1 MGTLLK
7 VGDNVRVNFDPHI
20 TDYICGGSAI
30 AKYNGQTARI
40 SSIISVTERIKAYT
54 LRFRDSSV
62 PPYVF
67 DERALQKLDDPR
79 KIVITTDGKVTKAI
93 YTSGS
98 TVITGESSCDE
109 RDTFDY
115 AFGAALALTRCLT
128 EVKALEEASKKS
140 EFLNCKI
147 VITDDGGGKKFERG
161 RIYEIK
167 DGKFNFDFDGDHYI
181 LPLKGRLRT
190 LKDLET
196 YFCPFFERAKHNM
209 PFGALSYY
217 GYEVKYVVI
226 GEEGSYGR
234 DQKTNIGR

>member
-7 VGDNVRVNFDPHI
+7 VGDNVRVKFDPHI

-54 LRFRDSSV
+54 LKFRDSFI

-67 DERALQKLDDPR
+67 DERALRKLDDPR
-79 KIVITTDGKVTKAI
+79 RIVITTDGKVTKAT

-115 AFGAALALTRCLT
+115 AFEAALALTRCLT
-128 EVKALEEASKKS
+128 EVKTLEEAEKKS
-140 EFLNCKI
+140 KELLNCKI
-147 VITDDGGGKKFERG
+147 VITDDGGGKKFKRG
-161 RIYEIK
+161 GIYEIK
-167 DGKFNFDFDGDHYI
+167 DGQFNVDGEI
-181 LPLKGRLRT
+181 LPMIGTLRN

-196 YFCPFFERAKHNM
+196 YFSPFWLRAKKNI
-209 PFGALSYY
+209 PLEELSYY
-217 GYEVKYVVI
+217 GYEVKYIVI
-226 GEEGSYGR
+226 NEEGSNG
-234 DQKTNIGR
+234 

>member
-7 VGDNVRVNFDPHI
+7 VGDNVRVKFDPHI

-30 AKYNGQTARI
+30 AKYNGQIARI

-54 LRFRDSSV
+54 LKFRDSFI
-62 PPYVF
+62 PPYAF

-79 KIVITTDGKVTKAI
+79 RIVITTDGKVTKAT

-115 AFGAALALTRCLT
+115 DFGAALTLTRCLT
-128 EVKALEEASKKS
+128 ELKTLTRCLTELKTLEEAKKESK
-140 EFLNCKI
+140 ELLNCKI
-147 VITDDGGGKKFERG
+147 VITDDGCGKKFKRG
-161 RIYEIK
+161 GIYEIK
-167 DGKFNFDFDGDHYI
+167 DGKFNVDGEI
-181 LPLKGRLRT
+181 LPMIGTLRN

-196 YFCPFFERAKHNM
+196 YFSPFWLRAKQNM
-209 PFGALSYY
+209 PLEELSYY
-217 GYEVKYVVI
+217 GYEVKYIVI
-226 GEEGSYGR
+226 NEEGSNG
-234 DQKTNIGR
+234 

>member
-7 VGDNVRVNFDPHI
+7 VGDNVRVKFDPHI

-54 LRFRDSSV
+54 LKFRDSFI
-62 PPYVF
+62 PPYAF

-79 KIVITTDGKVTKAI
+79 RIVITTDGKVTKAT

-98 TVITGESSCDE
+98 TVISGESSCDE

-115 AFGAALALTRCLT
+115 AFRAALALTRCLT
-128 EVKALEEASKKS
+128 EVKTLEEAKKESKKL
-140 EFLNCKI
+140 LNCKI
-147 VITDDGGGKKFERG
+147 VITDDGCGRIFKKGG
-161 RIYEIK
+161 IYEIK
-167 DGKFNFDFDGDHYI
+167 NGKFVLDGEIRPIIGEFKD
-181 LPLKGRLRT
+181 
-190 LKDLET
+190 LKDLES
-196 YFCPFFERAKHNM
+196 YFCPFWRRAEQNIPLDK
-209 PFGALSYY
+209 LSYY

-226 GEEGSYGR
+226 NEEGSNG
-234 DQKTNIGR
+234 

>member
-7 VGDNVRVNFDPHI
+7 VGDNVRVKFDPHI

-54 LRFRDSSV
+54 LKFRDSFT
-62 PPYVF
+62 PPYAF

-79 KIVITTDGKVTKAI
+79 RIVITTDGKVTKAT

-128 EVKALEEASKKS
+128 EVKTLEEAKKASK
-140 EFLNCKI
+140 ELLNCKI
-147 VITDDGGGKKFERG
+147 VITDDGFGKKFKRG
-161 RIYEIK
+161 GIYEIK
-167 DGKFNFDFDGDHYI
+167 DGQFNVDGEI
-181 LPLKGRLRT
+181 LPMIGTLRN

-196 YFCPFFERAKHNM
+196 YFSPFSLRAERNI
-209 PFGALSYY
+209 PLNELSYY

-226 GEEGSYGR
+226 NEEGSNG
-234 DQKTNIGR
+234 